1 MHEIDFDHAN
11 CSLDWKWYDQQK
23 WSNLFSSI
31 KTKVL
36 LFKADVWMF
45 TKLDSLLDFI
55 ESDEYANFS
64 LWKPKYVVYFHDLE
78 IIVAFPEN
86 HFNVKISSCWIN
98 WIEKM

>member
-1 MHEIDFDHAN
+1 
-11 CSLDWKWYDQQK
+11 
-23 WSNLFSSI
+23 
-31 KTKVL
+31 
-36 LFKADVWMF
+36 MF

-86 HFNVKISSCWIN
+86 HFNVNLKLHWKDVTAIEMNQISPKWS
-98 WIEKM
+98 